1 MDTRHRI
8 MSFDFVTEKRKETH
22 FHQNPEI
29 IYVLEG
35 TARVELDSDS
45 YKLHKGDFILINAN
59 KRHSYQEAGGELLLA
74 VFYINFSLIAEY
86 MGTNQLLFWCNT
98 VTDRSEAYD
107 QLRHALDRI
116 LNRFYDREK
125 EGEIYLNSIYYE
137 VVYLLMSNFM
147 IRGDDAR
154 IKEQFSPENSRIF
167 EIQNYVQANYT
178 KPLSLNDLT
187 RKLYLSNAYLSK
199 YIKNILDLVFWNM

>member
-59 KRHSYQEAGGELLLA
+59 KRHSYQEAGE
-74 VFYINFSLIAEY
+74 NFC
-86 MGTNQLLFWCNT
+86 LLF
-98 VTDRSEAYD
+98 
-107 QLRHALDRI
+107 LH
-116 LNRFYDREK
+116 
-125 EGEIYLNSIYYE
+125 
-137 VVYLLMSNFM
+137 
-147 IRGDDAR
+147 
-154 IKEQFSPENSRIF
+154 
-167 EIQNYVQANYT
+167 
-178 KPLSLNDLT
+178 
-187 RKLYLSNAYLSK
+187 
-199 YIKNILDLVFWNM
+199 

>member
-107 QLRHALDRI
+107 QL
-116 LNRFYDREK
+116 
-125 EGEIYLNSIYYE
+125 
-137 VVYLLMSNFM
+137 
-147 IRGDDAR
+147 
-154 IKEQFSPENSRIF
+154 
-167 EIQNYVQANYT
+167 
-178 KPLSLNDLT
+178 
-187 RKLYLSNAYLSK
+187 
-199 YIKNILDLVFWNM
+199 